1 VIIRR
6 IIFAL
11 VGASILAA
19 SAAVCMVALAFAL
32 FAAVEPTVG
41 RAGAAAVVAGTA
53 AVMVALVAVGFL
65 LGSRGKKPPPPTGKK
80 VLERSLDYV
89 KENPY
94 LVIAAAVGAGLLA
107 VRNPE
112 YVGSAIR
119 AFIEGRPAKR

>member
-1 VIIRR
+1 VIVRR
-6 IIFAL
+6 IIFVL

-41 RAGAAAVVAGTA
+41 RAGGAAIVAGTA
-53 AVMVALVAVGFL
+53 ALMVALVAIGFL
-65 LGSRGKKPPPPTGKK
+65 LGSRGPRPKPLSGKK
-80 VLERSLDYV
+80 ALERGLDYV

-94 LVIAAAVGAGLLA
+94 VVIAAAVGAGLLA

-112 YVGSAIR
+112 YVGSVFR
-119 AFIEGRPAKR
+119 AFIEGRPPKR